1 MKHALL
7 AIFLLLALLG
17 GAWAQQPAPA
27 PTSPPELQLPAPS
40 PAPPAEQQQALPRR
54 LANITPDSPADL
66 FANVCYTM
74 NSFVFARTDGG
85 DAVRL
90 VAQRTCTPAAKFRV
104 KKATVT
110 MTTPGR

>member
-1 MKHALL
+1 MKRALTL
-7 AIFLLLALLG
+7 VFLALVFV
-17 GAWAQQPAPA
+17 GAVAAQQAR
-27 PTSPPELQLPAPS
+27 PS
-40 PAPPAEQQQALPRR
+40 PTPVRKSQASGQVWTWTTPRLSPQQKEGRRKRGEAMAL
-54 LANITPDSPADL
+54 
-66 FANVCYTM
+66 ANVCYTM